1 MFNSVLNRKE
11 STMAIYPK
19 TATDRR
25 VPHANLKKVVAEIF
39 VRCSMSE
46 DDADLLTE
54 TLVHADLRGIHSH
67 GVLRVPE
74 YVERLTTGGVNPTG
88 RPSVTSIHGSAI
100 VVDAG
105 NSMGQIGGT
114 YAMREAIKTANA
126 TGVAFAAV
134 RGSNHCGAMEWYTLL
149 AAHENMI
156 GVAGTNALPTMAPW
170 GGLDKIV
177 GINPLSV
184 AIPAQEEGP
193 LVLDFAFG
201 ATAHGKIRVYQ
212 QKGIPIPD
220 GWAFDTNGEP
230 TTDANAA
237 LVGLIQPIGQHKGVG
252 LGTVVGILS
261 TLLSSAAYGTEL
273 GNMAD
278 GPKAG
283 RDGHFFLA
291 INIAAFEQVEH
302 FKRRVDKI
310 VREVHGSRRAEGVD
324 RLLVP
329 GELEAS
335 FERAYATEGIPLAA
349 ITINDIADQA
359 EKLRVDASKLFV

>member
-1 MFNSVLNRKE
+1 
-11 STMAIYPK
+11 MAIYPK
-19 TATDRR
+19 SDTDRR
-25 VPHANLKKVVAEIF
+25 VSHSKLKKIVAEIF

-46 DDADLLTE
+46 RDADLLAE

-74 YVERLTTGGVNPTG
+74 YVSKLTTGGVNPAG
-88 RPSVTSIHGSAI
+88 RPCIASIHGGAI
-100 VVDAG
+100 VVDGG
-105 NSMGQIGGT
+105 NSMGQIVGT
-114 YAMREAIKTANA
+114 YAMREVIKTARS
-126 TGVAFAAV
+126 TGIAFAAV

-149 AAHENMI
+149 AARENMI

-184 AIPAQEEGP
+184 AIPAQEKGP

-201 ATAHGKIRVYQ
+201 ATAHGKIRVYH

-220 GWAFDTNGEP
+220 GWAFDINGRA
-230 TTDANAA
+230 TTDAEAA

-252 LGTVVGILS
+252 LGMVVGILS
-261 TLLSSAAYGTEL
+261 TLLSGAAYGTEL
-273 GNMAD
+273 GNMVD

-291 INIAAFEQVEH
+291 ISIAVFEEVEG

-310 VREVHGSRRAEGVD
+310 VREMHDSRRADGVD
-324 RLLVP
+324 RVLVP

-349 ITINDIADQA
+349 TTINDIADQA
-359 EKLRVDASKLFV
+359 ERLKVDASTLFG

>member
-1 MFNSVLNRKE
+1 
-11 STMAIYPK
+11 MAIYPK
-19 TATDRR
+19 SDTDRR
-25 VPHANLKKVVAEIF
+25 VPHPKLKKIVAEIF

-46 DDADLLTE
+46 PDADLLAE

-74 YVERLTTGGVNPTG
+74 YVSKLTTGGVNPAG
-88 RPSVTSIHGSAI
+88 RPCIASIHGGAI
-100 VVDAG
+100 VVDGG
-105 NSMGQIGGT
+105 NSMGQIVGT
-114 YAMREAIKTANA
+114 YAMREVIKTARS
-126 TGVAFAAV
+126 TGIAFAAV

-149 AAHENMI
+149 AAQENMI

-184 AIPAQEEGP
+184 AIPAQEKGP

-201 ATAHGKIRVYQ
+201 ATAHGKIRVYH

-220 GWAFDTNGEP
+220 GWAFDINGRA
-230 TTDANAA
+230 TTDAEAA

-252 LGTVVGILS
+252 LGMVVGILS
-261 TLLSSAAYGTEL
+261 TLLSGAAYGTEL
-273 GNMAD
+273 GNMVD

-291 INIAAFEQVEH
+291 INIATFEEVEG

-310 VREVHGSRRAEGVD
+310 VREVHGSRRADGVE
-324 RLLVP
+324 RVLVP
-329 GELEAS
+329 GELES
-335 FERAYATEGIPLAA
+335 NFERTYATEGIPLAA
-349 ITINDIADQA
+349 TTINDIADQA
-359 EKLRVDASKLFV
+359 ERLRVDASTLFG

>member
-1 MFNSVLNRKE
+1 
-11 STMAIYPK
+11 MAIYPK
-19 TATDRR
+19 SDTDRR
-25 VPHANLKKVVAEIF
+25 VPHSKLKKIVVEIF
-39 VRCSMSE
+39 VRCGMSE
-46 DDADLLTE
+46 RDADLLAE

-74 YVERLTTGGVNPTG
+74 YVRQLTTAGVNPAG
-88 RPSVTSIHGSAI
+88 RPCVASIHGGAI
-100 VVDAG
+100 VVDGG

-114 YAMREAIKTANA
+114 YAMREVIKTARS

-149 AAHENMI
+149 AAQKNMI

-184 AIPAQEEGP
+184 AIPAQENGP

-201 ATAHGKIRVYQ
+201 ATAHGKIRIYH
-212 QKGIPIPD
+212 QKGVPIPE
-220 GWAFDTNGEP
+220 GWAFDVNGRP
-230 TTDANAA
+230 TTDADAA
-237 LVGLIQPIGQHKGVG
+237 LAGLIQPIGQHKGVG
-252 LGTVVGILS
+252 LGMVVGILS
-261 TLLSSAAYGTEL
+261 TLLSGAAYGTEL
-273 GNMAD
+273 GNMVD

-291 INIAAFEQVEH
+291 INIAIFEEVEG
-302 FKRRVDKI
+302 FKRRVDTI
-310 VREVHGSRRAEGVD
+310 IREVHGSRRADGVD
-324 RLLVP
+324 RVLVP

-349 ITINDIADQA
+349 TTINDIADQA
-359 EKLRVDASKLFV
+359 GGLRVDASTLFV

>member
-1 MFNSVLNRKE
+1 
-11 STMAIYPK
+11 MAIYPGAE
-19 TATDRR
+19 TERRFSPDRLSGA
-25 VPHANLKKVVAEIF
+25 VQEIF
-39 VRCSMSE
+39 IAAGMSSA
-46 DDADLLTE
+46 DARELAESLIA
-54 TLVHADLRGIHSH
+54 ADQRGIHSH
-67 GVLRVPE
+67 GTLRVPE
-74 YVERLTTGGVNPTG
+74 YVEKLRVGGVNPRG
-88 RPSVTSIHGSAI
+88 RPHIVSSVGGAI
-100 VVDAG
+100 VVDGG

-114 YAMREAIKTANA
+114 YAMREVIKTARS

-149 AAHENMI
+149 AAQENMI

-184 AIPAQEEGP
+184 AIPAQEKGP

-201 ATAHGKIRVYQ
+201 ATAHGKIRVYH

-220 GWAFDTNGEP
+220 GWAFDMNGRP
-230 TTDANAA
+230 TTDADAA

-252 LGTVVGILS
+252 LGMVVGILS
-261 TLLSSAAYGTEL
+261 TLLSGAAYGTEL
-273 GNMAD
+273 GNMVD

-291 INIAAFEQVEH
+291 INIATFEQVEG

-324 RLLVP
+324 RVLVP

-349 ITINDIADQA
+349 TTINDIADQA
-359 EKLRVDASKLFV
+359 ERLKVDASTLFG